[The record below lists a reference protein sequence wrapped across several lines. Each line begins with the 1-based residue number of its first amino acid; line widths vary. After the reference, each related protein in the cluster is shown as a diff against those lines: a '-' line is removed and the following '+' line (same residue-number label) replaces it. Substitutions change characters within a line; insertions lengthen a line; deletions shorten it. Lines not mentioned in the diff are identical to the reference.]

1 MGGVSFEQVGQ
12 WFLTELIEKLDV
24 NASDVQQSLVL
35 TVPVDSF
42 EAYHTGWVKCA
53 NFYRWSRCG
62 SWMNP
67 QQLP

>member
-1 MGGVSFEQVGQ
+1 MGRLSFEQVGQ

-42 EAYHTGWVKCA
+42 EAYTDWGVPISTGGA
-53 NFYRWSRCG
+53 G
-62 SWMNP
+62 AD
-67 QQLP
+67 LG